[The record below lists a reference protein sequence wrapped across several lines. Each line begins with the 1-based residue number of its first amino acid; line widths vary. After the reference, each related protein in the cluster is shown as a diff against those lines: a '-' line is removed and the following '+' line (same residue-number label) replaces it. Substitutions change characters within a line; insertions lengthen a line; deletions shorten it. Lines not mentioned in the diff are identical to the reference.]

1 MSGTRGR
8 KEKSKKK
15 IVLLVIVVA
24 AAIVAGLFVWKSC
37 AAEKS
42 PFAFDDLAKNG
53 YLEGRSPED
62 IQNLVN
68 KQVEEGMFNIS
79 INSVITFENGQAE
92 GNMRIEN
99 IEANRYYM
107 IVSLVLDDTGQKV
120 YESKGIKP
128 GQYID
133 SAPLS
138 VPLEKGNYPATAVFS
153 AVDPNS
159 LKEIGRAQAQV
170 TITVLN

>member
-1 MSGTRGR
+1 M
-8 KEKSKKK
+8 
-15 IVLLVIVVA
+15 IIAAVVVA
-24 AAIVAGLFVWKSC
+24 AVVIAGLLFWKSC
-37 AAEKS
+37 GAEQTAFS
-42 PFAFDDLAKNG
+42 FDDLAKNG
-53 YLEGRSPED
+53 YLDGRSAED

-79 INSVITFENGQAE
+79 INSVITFENGKAE

-107 IVSLVLDDTGQKV
+107 TVALVLDDTGEEV
-120 YESKGIKP
+120 YKSGGIKP
-128 GQYID
+128 GQFIE

-138 VPLEKGNYPATAVFS
+138 VALPKGNYEATAVFS

-170 TITVLN
+170 TLTVLN